1 MSLRHGIGVVGLGLC
16 VAGASC
22 FNSCF
27 VRGTRIV
34 TPRGLRRI
42 EEISVGDEVYS
53 LDLET
58 RRPVVRCVARVLRAR
73 AAEIFHIA
81 AGELSI
87 AGVTSEH
94 PFYDA
99 ERAAWTP
106 AGEVSEGT
114 RLVAWL
120 GASDVRELLV
130 TTHRKMP
137 DAPPVDV
144 YNLTIDG
151 PEHNYFAE
159 GFLVHNKDPPGVEF
173 DAMGAPCDSDADCP
187 PITVLLTCA
196 TVSDGRCGTI
206 EQRCTES
213 LCAEGPLTT
222 VCGCDGKPHADDRCT
237 GIKPFAIDKRA
248 GACTPPEGMLHC
260 GDETC
265 ASDSQFCMAGY
276 SEIKCADLPPQCLG
290 AQATCKC
297 LELAGV
303 EGCGCSVEDGGLRVA
318 ECKPEF

>member
-1 MSLRHGIGVVGLGLC
+1 MSLRHGIGAVGLGLC
-16 VAGASC
+16 VMGASC

-42 EEISVGDEVYS
+42 EEIAVGDEVYS

-58 RRPVVRCVARVLRAR
+58 QRPVARCVARVLCAR

-81 AGELSI
+81 AGELTI

-99 ERAAWTP
+99 ARAAWTP

-120 GASDVRELLV
+120 GASDVRELEV
-130 TTHRKMP
+130 TAHRR
-137 DAPPVDV
+137 APAAGLVDV

-159 GFLVHNKDPPGVEF
+159 GLLVHNKDVPGVDF
-173 DAMGAPCDSDADCP
+173 DATGAPCESDADCNGGFL
-187 PITVLLTCA
+187 VCA
-196 TVSDGRCGTI
+196 TVSDGRCGPV
-206 EQRCTES
+206 EQRCTEPF
-213 LCAEGPLTT
+213 CGEGPLTT
-222 VCGCDGKPHADDRCT
+222 VCGCDGKPHADDRCP
-237 GIKPFAIDKRA
+237 GLEPFGIDKRA
-248 GACTPPEGMLHC
+248 GACTPPEGMYNC
-260 GDETC
+260 GDGMC
-265 ASDSQFCMAGY
+265 ASDSEFCLAGY
-276 SEIKCADLPPQCLG
+276 SAITCVDLPPNCMG
-290 AQATCKC
+290 AQASCKC

-303 EGCGCSVEDGGLRVA
+303 MGCGCSLEEGGIRVA
-318 ECKPEF
+318 ECKP